1 MLLIP
6 KYVQIYEEYFKTI
19 KRYNAWFVELRFAA
33 ILALIALLILLNIL
47 PDVLLSFFQNISV
60 IIIIIFIT
68 SYNYYFQKLIRLKK
82 KDEQVILSLYQ
93 IIVDLFS
100 LSILIYVLGGIEA
113 PIFLFYIFHM
123 IIGSLILPAGMMYV
137 LAAICLLIFVTFSSL
152 ELMGTIPHQNIIGL
166 FNFEFYNN
174 LNYLLVFLSIF
185 ASLVFISIFITS
197 KIVKD
202 LYEREQQLKR
212 ALDDLHQAEKSKQ
225 KYVAAVVH
233 ELKSPIS
240 AASSILDLI
249 LGDYL
254 GEVSQLVKD
263 KISRAKER
271 INESIQMINNMVRF
285 SRFRLLNKIEIEH
298 VNLSEMIRKYILS
311 INPLAEKKNITINF
325 NQKQKDDVHL
335 NCDRNL
341 FELVFSNLFNN
352 GIKYNNPNGELLIE
366 LSTKDDLLTI
376 EISDTGIGIP
386 KSDKEKIFEEY
397 YRASNVMQVEGTGTG
412 LNIVKSIIENHDG
425 SIIFYSPSKISSA
438 IGVGTTFIIELKQNI
453 LL

>member
-6 KYVQIYEEYFKTI
+6 KYVQIYDEYFKTI
-19 KRYNAWFVELRFAA
+19 KRYNAWFIELRYAA

-47 PDVLLSFFQNISV
+47 PNVQLTTFQNISV
-60 IIIIIFIT
+60 MSGIVIIL
-68 SYNYYFQKLIRLKK
+68 SYNYYFKNQVKLNQK
-82 KDEQVILSLYQ
+82 DAQVNLSFYQ
-93 IIVDLFS
+93 IIADLFS
-100 LSILIYVLGGIEA
+100 LSSLVYVLGGIEA

-123 IIGSLILPAGMMYV
+123 IIGSLILPVSLMYI
-137 LAAICLLIFVTFSSL
+137 LATTCLLVFVSFSCL
-152 ELMGTIPHQNIIGL
+152 ELIGTIPHQNIIGL

-174 LNYLLVFLSIF
+174 LNYLIVFLSVF

-212 ALDDLHQAEKSKQ
+212 ALDDLHHAEKSKQ

-240 AASSILDLI
+240 AASSILDLV
-249 LGDYL
+249 LGNYL
-254 GEVSQLVKD
+254 GEVNEVVKE
-263 KISRAKER
+263 KVFRAKER
-271 INESIQMINNMVRF
+271 ISESIQMINNMVRF
-285 SRFRLLNKIEIEH
+285 SRFKLLNKIEIEN
-298 VNLSEMIRKYILS
+298 VNLSELVNKYIIS
-311 INPLAEKKNITINF
+311 IKPLAEKKNITINF
-325 NQKQKDDVHL
+325 NQKQKDDVFL

-352 GIKYNNPNGELLIE
+352 GIKYNNQNGELLIE

-397 YRASNVMQVEGTGTG
+397 YRASNVLQVEGTGTG

-425 SIIFYSPSKISSA
+425 TIFFYSPSKLNST
-438 IGVGTTFIIELKQNI
+438 IGPGTTFNIKIKQNI